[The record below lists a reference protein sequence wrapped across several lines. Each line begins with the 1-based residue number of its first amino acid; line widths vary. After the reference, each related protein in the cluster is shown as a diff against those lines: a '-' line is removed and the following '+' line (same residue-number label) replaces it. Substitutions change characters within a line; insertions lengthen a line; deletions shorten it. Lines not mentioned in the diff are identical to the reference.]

1 MPLYEYL
8 CQACK
13 QPFTLLR
20 KTGEKDEAASCPAC
34 GADKAKRQIT
44 EFGLGGGSSGGSSLP
59 PRRSSGFS

>member
-1 MPLYEYL
+1 MPLYEYQ

-20 KTGEKDEAASCPAC
+20 KSEEKDEAASCPAC
-34 GADKAKRQIT
+34 GAKDAKRQIT
-44 EFGLGGGSSGGSSLP
+44 AFGLGGGGGGVSNLP

>member
-8 CQACK
+8 CTSCK

-20 KTGEKDEAASCPAC
+20 KTTEKDEATSCPAC
-34 GADKAKRQIT
+34 GAPQAQRQIT
-44 EFGLGGGSSGGSSLP
+44 EFGLAGGSGGTANLP